1 MSQLHVTLDYYAPQV
16 ELTPKA
22 LAAAGGRPNNAVWAP
37 RSPLQTNGKVNPM
50 KTLSMVS
57 LGTVLTLGM
66 AHGMALGGCSQTP
79 KTETAATSE
88 VVTLRSETVEV
99 ACGHCVYD
107 MAGVNSCQLAAKIDN
122 GDPMLVT
129 GSDLDMHEHPNL
141 CSTVS
146 DAVVTGEVEGDIL
159 VVTAVE
165 IK

>member
-1 MSQLHVTLDYYAPQV
+1 MSQLDVTSDYYAPQG

-22 LAAAGGRPNNAVWAP
+22 LAAAGDGPNNDVWAP

-50 KTLSMVS
+50 KTLCLVS
-57 LGTVLTLGM
+57 LGTVLTLGV
-66 AHGMALGGCSQTP
+66 ALGGCSQTP

-99 ACGHCVYD
+99 ACGMCVYG
-107 MAGVNSCQLAAKIDN
+107 MEGVQGCQLAAKIDN
-122 GDPMLVT
+122 GDPILVT
-129 GSDLDMHEHPNL
+129 GSDLDLHEHKL
-141 CSTVS
+141 CSVAS
-146 DAVVTGEVEGDIL
+146 DAVVTGEVEGDTL

>member
-1 MSQLHVTLDYYAPQV
+1 MSQLDVTLDYYAPQG

-22 LAAAGGRPNNAVWAP
+22 LAAAGDRPNNAVWAP

-50 KTLSMVS
+50 KTLCLVS
-57 LGTVLTLGM
+57 IGTVLTLGV
-66 AHGMALGGCSQTP
+66 ALGGCSQTP

-99 ACGHCVYD
+99 ACGMCVYG
-107 MAGVNSCQLAAKIDN
+107 MTGVQGCQLAAKIGN
-122 GDPMLVT
+122 GDPILVT
-129 GSDLDMHEHPNL
+129 GSDLDLHEHEL
-141 CSTVS
+141 CSAAS
-146 DAVVTGEVEGDIL
+146 DAVVTGEVEGDTL